1 SKEAAG
7 MRVTRRGIGLILGG
21 ITLIV
26 CGLWFGYDELTVVG
40 VAALLAV
47 LGALA
52 FALRRWTLDVHRDV
66 EPDRVTRGQECLG
79 LVSVRNHARWRGVD
93 LIAFDRCGDMTVMV
107 PVLRLG
113 PTKVTAVQYP
123 LPTRKRGVVTVG
135 PLRIERRDPLD
146 IIRISREYGGTRQ
159 VWVHPA
165 PQQLRTVPVG
175 RARSLDGAV
184 DQVEHGSI
192 TFHALR
198 EYVPGDDLR
207 HVHWRTAARV
217 GQLMVREHVDTS
229 LPRVVVL
236 LDNRR
241 ASYPDPDFFEYAADA
256 AASVVI
262 AALRAGLNVSLQISS
277 GQLVSG
283 TEASLG
289 ARAFLDIFAESDLTD
304 ERSIGVAIDRLR
316 SRRLGDTLVVLTG
329 DSGES
334 DITSI
339 ASLRGTYPSILVGVI
354 GARTSHTS
362 SDAGMLVI
370 GAKDAASFAS
380 AWDEVRSW

>member
-1 SKEAAG
+1 
-7 MRVTRRGIGLILGG
+7 MRVTRRGIGLLLAGMA
-21 ITLIV
+21 LIFS
-26 CGLWFGYDELTVVG
+26 GLFFGYPELTVVG
-40 VAALLAV
+40 VSALIAFFAAFI
-47 LGALA
+47 

-66 EPDRVTRGQECLG
+66 EPDRVTRGEECLG

-93 LIAFDRCGDMTVMV
+93 LIAFDRCGDSQVTV

-113 PTKVTAVQYP
+113 PAKTTAVQYP
-123 LPTRKRGVVTVG
+123 LPTNKRGVVEVG

-146 IIRISREYGGTRQ
+146 IIRISREYGGTRR
-159 VWVHPA
+159 VWVHPS
-165 PQQLRTVPVG
+165 PQQLRAVPVG
-175 RARSLDGAV
+175 RARSLDGVV

-229 LPRVVVL
+229 LPRLVVL

-241 ASYPDPDFFEYAADA
+241 SSYPDPEAFEEAADA
-256 AASVVI
+256 AASVVLV
-262 AALRAGLNVSLQISS
+262 ALQAGLHLTLHIASGAIVAGADASVGPQI
-277 GQLVSG
+277 
-283 TEASLG
+283 
-289 ARAFLDIFAESDLTD
+289 FLDTFAEAGLDDS
-304 ERSIGVAIDRLR
+304 ESMGIAIDRLR
-316 SRRLGDTLVVLTG
+316 AQRQGDTLVVFTG
-329 DSGES
+329 PGGEAEVS
-334 DITSI
+334 HI
-339 ASLRGTYPSILVGVI
+339 ASLRGIYPSILVGVI
-354 GARTSHTS
+354 GEQAAHTG

-370 GAKDAASFAS
+370 GAADAADFAS

>member
-1 SKEAAG
+1 MK
-7 MRVTRRGIGLILGG
+7 VTRRGVGLLLSG
-21 ITLIV
+21 IVLIAA
-26 CGLWFGYDELTVVG
+26 GLVFGYAELTVIG
-40 VAALLAV
+40 LAAV
-47 LGALA
+47 LAFCGAFG

-66 EPDRVTRGQECLG
+66 EPDRVVRGEECLG

-93 LIAFDRCGDMTVMV
+93 LIAFDRCGESTVTV
-107 PVLRLG
+107 PVVRLG
-113 PTKVTAVQYP
+113 PAKVTAVQYP
-123 LPTRKRGVVTVG
+123 LPTQRRGVVMVG

-146 IIRISREYGGTRQ
+146 IIRISREYGGTRH

-165 PQQLRTVPVG
+165 PQPLHNVPVG
-175 RARSLDGAV
+175 RARSLDGTV

-236 LDNRR
+236 LDNRSD
-241 ASYPDPDFFEYAADA
+241 AYHDPEAFESAADA
-256 AASVVI
+256 GASVVI
-262 AALRAGLNVSLQISS
+262 AALRAGLHVSLQTTS
-277 GQLVSG
+277 GAAVSG
-283 TEASLG
+283 SEGSLG
-289 ARAFLDIFAESDLTD
+289 AQGFMDTFAEAELRDS
-304 ERSIGVAIDRLR
+304 ESMGVAIDRLR
-316 SRRLGDTLVVLTG
+316 ARRLGDTLVVFTG
-329 DSGES
+329 VRGES
-334 DITSI
+334 DIAPI
-339 ASLRGTYPSILVGVI
+339 ASLRGMYPSILVVVI
-354 GARTSHTS
+354 GGEGSRTS

-370 GAKDAASFAS
+370 GAKGADEFAS

>member
-1 SKEAAG
+1 
-7 MRVTRRGIGLILGG
+7 MRVTRRGVGLLLAGIALITGGLI
-21 ITLIV
+21 
-26 CGLWFGYDELTVVG
+26 FGYDELTVIG
-40 VAALLAV
+40 VAAVLAFC
-47 LGALA
+47 GAFI

-66 EPDRVTRGQECLG
+66 EPDRVVRGEECLG

-93 LIAFDRCGDMTVMV
+93 LIAFDRCGQSTVTV
-107 PVLRLG
+107 PVVRLG
-113 PTKVTAVQYP
+113 PAKVTAVQYP
-123 LPTRKRGVVTVG
+123 LPTRRRGVVTVG

-165 PQQLRTVPVG
+165 PRQLHSVPVG

-229 LPRVVVL
+229 LPRLVVL

-241 ASYPDPDFFEYAADA
+241 AAYHDPEAFESAADA
-256 AASVVI
+256 AASVVV
-262 AALRAGLNVSLQISS
+262 AALRAGLHVNLQIVGGAAIGGSE
-277 GQLVSG
+277 G
-283 TEASLG
+283 SLG
-289 ARAFLDIFAESDLTD
+289 TQTFMDTIAEAELTGESELTGETSMAF
-304 ERSIGVAIDRLR
+304 AIDRLHA
-316 SRRLGDTLVVLTG
+316 RRLGDTLVVLTG
-329 DSGES
+329 VHGEN
-334 DITSI
+334 DIAPI
-339 ASLRGTYPSILVGVI
+339 ASLRGMYPSILVAVI
-354 GARTSHTS
+354 GGEVSRTS

-370 GAKDAASFAS
+370 GAKDADEFSS
-380 AWDEVRSW
+380 VWDEVRSW

>member
-1 SKEAAG
+1 
-7 MRVTRRGIGLILGG
+7 MRVTRRGFGLLLAGVTLIL
-21 ITLIV
+21 T
-26 CGLWFGYDELTVVG
+26 GLLFGYHELTIIG

-47 LGALA
+47 AGALI
-52 FALRRWTLDVHRDV
+52 FAMRRWTLDVHRDV
-66 EPDRVTRGQECLG
+66 EPDRIIRGGECLG

-93 LIAFDRCGDMTVMV
+93 LIAFDRCGDMTVVV

-113 PTKVTAVQYP
+113 PSKVTAVQYP
-123 LPTRKRGVVTVG
+123 LPTQRRGVVTVG

-146 IIRISREYGGTRQ
+146 IIRVSREYGGTRQ

-175 RARSLDGAV
+175 RARSFDGMV

-241 ASYPDPDFFEYAADA
+241 ASYPDPDAFEHAADA

-262 AALRAGLNVSLQISS
+262 AALRTSLHVSLHVSS
-277 GQLVSG
+277 GRAVAGSDANPG
-283 TEASLG
+283 TQ
-289 ARAFLDIFAESDLTD
+289 AFLDAFAESDLTD
-304 ERSIGVAIDRLR
+304 DQSMGAAIDRLR
-316 SRRLGDTLVVLTG
+316 SRKLGDTLVVLTG

-334 DITSI
+334 DIAGI
-339 ASLRGTYPSILVGVI
+339 ARLRGTYPSILVGVI
-354 GARTSHTS
+354 GDRTSHTS

-370 GAKDAASFAS
+370 GARNAAQFAT